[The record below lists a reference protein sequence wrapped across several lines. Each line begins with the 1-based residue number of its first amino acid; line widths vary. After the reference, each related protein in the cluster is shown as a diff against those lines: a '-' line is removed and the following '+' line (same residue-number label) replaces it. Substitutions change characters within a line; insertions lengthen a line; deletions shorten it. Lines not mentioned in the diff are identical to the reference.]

1 MLNFLEYPHPLLKVP
16 LTGRVVRVVWCSLG
30 GKCNLMECLGWASQ
44 LGLWYL
50 SHINRA
56 PSCILRPV
64 FWQIF
69 LSRLSFYKMWFHL
82 DTSFPISVVN
92 FICLQCTT
100 WWPTWHVF
108 LPKKTGTCG
117 TQLSKMASWIAKPW
131 IEQALMSET
140 GKDLPKIA
148 RAQILKV
155 GKTFLWTV
163 GSNVSQTSMDQETT
177 NSAKFKN

>member
-1 MLNFLEYPHPLLKVP
+1 MP
-16 LTGRVVRVVWCSLG
+16 LTGRVVRVVLCSLG
-30 GKCNLMECLGWASQ
+30 AKCNFMEIPWLSFPTPTLTFVSFKSNTVMYLASCF
-44 LGLWYL
+44 LTDL
-50 SHINRA
+50 SQ
-56 PSCILRPV
+56 
-64 FWQIF
+64 QI
-69 LSRLSFYKMWFHL
+69 RLSFYKKWFHL
-82 DTSFPISVVN
+82 DTRFL

-140 GKDLPKIA
+140 GKNLPKIA